1 MTNLFKTAALVGFVM
16 SAGVAWADG
25 HAAQWTLDEEISNV
39 SFGSIKNDAVGESH
53 SFESLSGTV
62 DADGNVSVILDLT
75 SVQTNIDIRNE
86 RMGEHVFAGAASAE
100 LTATVDME
108 AMNALAVGE
117 ATTMEVDGTLLLLGG
132 DLPLYVNMFVLRTSE
147 DQVLVTTDGM
157 LFVTT
162 EEAGVDAGVSILQEL
177 AGLDSITRVFPVSM
191 RLMFN
196 AG

>member
-16 SAGVAWADG
+16 SAGAAWADG